1 MTSTSPVEGFPDAR
15 SRVLAW
21 RALVLGSLAQT
32 IVTIVVAGPAFLI
45 PLLREKEAFS
55 LATAGTA
62 AAATSL
68 GMVFTL
74 VAWGAVADRR
84 GERLA
89 LSAGLL
95 ACAAATALG
104 IVLAQAGA
112 LHQPLPLI
120 GVLALAGAAGAS
132 VNSATGRVVAGWF
145 PRGQRG
151 TAMGAR
157 QMAQPLGTAIAA
169 VLVPPLAD
177 EWGVLGF
184 FLVTSGLCLGIG
196 IACWLGVVDPP
207 RPVRVELRYPGDAED
222 GEVGAAGGAGGAEA
236 AGGTVAAG
244 AGGDAG
250 GLTDAVGPRF
260 SSRPDAEVNP
270 YRVDSFLV
278 RIHAA
283 SALLVIPQF
292 AFATFG
298 LVWLMDSQG
307 MVASTAG
314 LVVGAA
320 QLAGA
325 GARFA
330 MGRVSDIAPS
340 RVVVL
345 RLVAWSACVL
355 SALVAAVSL
364 GLLPV
369 VAAIVFVLASAASVA
384 DNGLALTSIAEA
396 AGYRW
401 SGKAMGIQNTGQH
414 LLGAG
419 VGPALGFLITVGG
432 YPVSMLC
439 VAVAPAIASFLVP
452 KADVDRS

>member
-1 MTSTSPVEGFPDAR
+1 MTPTPPAEGFPDAR

-21 RALVLGSLAQT
+21 RALVLGSLAQA
-32 IVTIVVAGPAFLI
+32 IVTIVIAGPAFLI
-45 PLLREKEAFS
+45 PLLREKEAFT

-89 LSAGLL
+89 LTAGLL
-95 ACAAATALG
+95 SCAAATALG
-104 IVLAQAGA
+104 VVLAQAGA
-112 LHQPLPLI
+112 LHRPLPLI
-120 GVLALAGAAGAS
+120 GVLALAGACGAS

-145 PRGQRG
+145 PRHQRG

-157 QMAQPLGTAIAA
+157 QMAQPLGTAVAA
-169 VLVPPLAD
+169 VLVPPLAAA
-177 EWGVLGF
+177 WGVLGF
-184 FLVTSGLCLGIG
+184 FVVTSGLCLLLGL
-196 IACWLGVVDPP
+196 ACWWGIVDPP
-207 RPVRVELRYPGDAED
+207 RPARAELETPGADADQEQTHDARTVDGACVDPAPAPGD
-222 GEVGAAGGAGGAEA
+222 GGAVGGSAS
-236 AGGTVAAG
+236 
-244 AGGDAG
+244 
-250 GLTDAVGPRF
+250 AV
-260 SSRPDAEVNP
+260 VNP
-270 YRVDSFLV
+270 YRADSFLV

-298 LVWLMDSQG
+298 LVWLMDSQAMG
-307 MVASTAG
+307 ASTAG

-340 RVVVL
+340 RVAVL
-345 RLVAWSACVL
+345 RIVAWSACVL

-369 VAAIVFVLASAASVA
+369 VGALVFVLASAASVA

-396 AGYRW
+396 AGHRW
-401 SGKAMGIQNTGQH
+401 SGRAMGIQNTGQH
-414 LLGAG
+414 VLGAG
-419 VGPALGFLITVGG
+419 VGPALGFLITVAG
-432 YPVSMLC
+432 YPAALLC
-439 VAVAPAIASFLVP
+439 VAVVPAVASFLVP
-452 KADVDRS
+452 RADVERS

>member
-1 MTSTSPVEGFPDAR
+1 MDRTSPADGFPDAR

-45 PLLREKEAFS
+45 PLLREKEAFT

-62 AAATSL
+62 AASTSL

-74 VAWGAVADRR
+74 VIWGAVADRR
-84 GERLA
+84 GERIA
-89 LSAGLL
+89 LTAGLL
-95 ACAAATALG
+95 ACEAATALG
-104 IVLAQAGA
+104 VVLAQAGA

-145 PRGQRG
+145 PRSQRG

-169 VLVPPLAD
+169 VLVPPLAAAT
-177 EWGVLGF
+177 GVLGF
-184 FLVTSGLCLGIG
+184 FLVTSGLCLAIG
-196 IACWLGVVDPP
+196 IACWLGIVDPP
-207 RPVRVELRYPGDAED
+207 RPARAELPDPADAD
-222 GEVGAAGGAGGAEA
+222 AGGAGEGAKTPAPEPA
-236 AGGTVAAG
+236 
-244 AGGDAG
+244 
-250 GLTDAVGPRF
+250 F
-260 SSRPDAEVNP
+260 SSRPADEENP
-270 YRVDSFLV
+270 YRADSFLL

-292 AFATFG
+292 AFATYG

-307 MVASTAG
+307 MAAATAG

-345 RLVAWSACVL
+345 RIVAWFACVL

-369 VAAIVFVLASAASVA
+369 VAAIVFIVASAASVA

-396 AGYRW
+396 AGHRW
-401 SGKAMGIQNTGQH
+401 SGKSMGIQNTGQH
-414 LLGAG
+414 IVGAG
-419 VGPALGFLITVGG
+419 VGPALGLLITAGG
-432 YPVSMLC
+432 YPIAMLC
-439 VAVAPAIASFLVP
+439 VAVAPALASFLVP
-452 KADVDRS
+452 KADVERS